1 MRIIEKNISLN
12 LIKIILNFGFVLIT
26 YFRFFEFWISIF
38 VESIK
43 GIVVEIIIS
52 SKRS

>member
-1 MRIIEKNISLN
+1 MLENSM
-12 LIKIILNFGFVLIT
+12 
-26 YFRFFEFWISIF
+26 
-38 VESIK
+38 SIK